1 MTTRSGS
8 RFKAAEMSSGES
20 AVADLIRVLLEDRQR
35 QEDERAR
42 REERMQ
48 QETQEQLALE
58 RERQD
63 ARHQMQMEQMQEQ
76 LTMVRGWMERSQARD
91 EHLGRAIQDPLKL
104 TKLQRRRT
112 LSLTLQPLRG

>member
-8 RFKAAEMSSGES
+8 GFKAAEMSSGES

-63 ARHQMQMEQMQEQ
+63 APASDANGTDAGAADDDEGLDGEEPS
-76 LTMVRGWMERSQARD
+76 ER
-91 EHLGRAIQDPLKL
+91 
-104 TKLQRRRT
+104 
-112 LSLTLQPLRG
+112 